1 MRPEDVLFDH
11 PLTNPADVLE
21 VAADNIERLGW
32 IQDHSYLPDRGVCA
46 LGAIDMSLELLFQGL
61 NGPHIQTKSITSA
74 RPLRDEALVILAN
87 YLDREGQL
95 PANYIADLQT
105 NLRRYQLPFVLK
117 NYAAAIVVTFNDD
130 PERVAEDVVMAM
142 RKAALGA
149 REQVT
154 E

>member
-21 VAADNIERLGW
+21 AAADNIERLGW
-32 IQDHSYLPDRGVCA
+32 IQDQSYLPDEGVCA
-46 LGAIDMSLELLFQGL
+46 LGAIDMSLELLPQGL
-61 NGPHIQTKSITSA
+61 NKITPT

-87 YLDREGQL
+87 YLNREGCL

-105 NLRRYQLPFVLK
+105 NLHRYHLPFVLK
-117 NYAAAIVVTFNDD
+117 NYAAAIVVAYNDD
-130 PERVAEDVVMAM
+130 PERVAEDVITAM

-149 REQVT
+149 RERVT